1 MTEQTS
7 QASGAARWKGKVI
20 GHFKLIDL
28 LGRGA
33 MASVF
38 RAEDTNL
45 ARHVAL
51 KVFPT
56 QIQKGQTTTRLERFL
71 REAKAQSSLDH
82 PGIVRVYEAGESGGW
97 CYIAMELVE
106 GGCLEK
112 LISASG
118 PLDVARAAQV
128 IAEVGEALEF
138 AHDHGVIHRDVKPAN
153 ILLSRGGRVKLG
165 DFGLAF
171 RSDPSDSFY
180 LSEEPAGTAFY
191 MAPEV
196 IRGKPSTPQSDQY
209 GLAGTLY
216 FLLTGQPP
224 YPGTVRQEVLKQQ
237 LHAPVPDVRTLRP
250 DVPESLSQV
259 IRKAMSKNPEERF
272 ISTEQFAKVLRVY
285 TINAAQSPGASG
297 VILPPSASAP
307 LPAMSAAGSATG
319 VPAPAKSKTPI
330 IAIGVGAAA
339 LVVVGAIVG
348 VSMMGGNESPAPSV
362 AAPAP
367 SSAPGPVAQAP
378 AVEPA
383 RPAQATPAVPAPQP
397 RVIPQPPTIVAGP
410 NAVYEVLESF
420 DEDAGSFNGFPQESV
435 KGSLVFANED
445 GRRFA
450 RLGWNFSPDESRTQA
465 AYLRLDK
472 PAGKLLQ
479 IECEARGNGTSPVV
493 IKAAIRDVNRARHLI
508 DLHSGPLP
516 TTWTKLAG
524 AVSPDIAGPYTFE
537 SIYVVTTDV
546 KKFAQAGTV
555 DIDQITL
562 LRSND

>member
-1 MTEQTS
+1 MTEQSS
-7 QASGAARWKGKVI
+7 QTSGAARWKGKVI

-118 PLDVARAAQV
+118 PLDVARSAQV

-138 AHDHGVIHRDVKPAN
+138 AHDHGVIHRDIKPAN

-237 LHAPVPDVRTLRP
+237 LHAPVPDVRVLRP
-250 DVPESLSQV
+250 DVPDSLSQV

-285 TINAAQSPGASG
+285 TINAAQGPGSSG
-297 VILPPSASAP
+297 VIIPPSASAP

-319 VPAPAKSKTPI
+319 VAPVKSKTPML
-330 IAIGVGAAA
+330 AIGVGAAA
-339 LVVVGAIVG
+339 LIVVGAIVG
-348 VSMMGGNESPAPSV
+348 VTMMGGDKAPATSV
-362 AAPAP
+362 AAPA
-367 SSAPGPVAQAP
+367 SAPEPVAQPQA
-378 AVEPA
+378 AEPA
-383 RPAQATPAVPAPQP
+383 RPVQAAPAVPAPQP
-397 RVIPQPPTIVAGP
+397 RVIAQPPTIVAGP
-410 NAVYEVLESF
+410 NAVYDVIESF
-420 DEDAGSFNGFPQESV
+420 DEDAGTFSGFPHESV

-450 RLGWNFSPDESRTQA
+450 RLGWTFSPDESRSQA

-479 IECEARGNGTSPVV
+479 IECDARGNGTSVVV

-508 DLHSGPLP
+508 DLHSGTLP
-516 TTWTKLAG
+516 TTWTKISG

-537 SIYVVTTDV
+537 SIYVVSTDV

-555 DIDQITL
+555 DIDQIRA